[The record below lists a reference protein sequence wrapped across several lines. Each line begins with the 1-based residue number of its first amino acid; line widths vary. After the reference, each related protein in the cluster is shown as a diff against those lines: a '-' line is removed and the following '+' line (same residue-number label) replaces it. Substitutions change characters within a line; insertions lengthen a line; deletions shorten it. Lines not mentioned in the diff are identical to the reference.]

1 MSKLNAILQ
10 LIKAKDWC
18 VLTHEHHRYRRI
30 FQRYYRTL
38 YSMKNPTLKEQ
49 TSYLIE
55 WLEHEL
61 KILKQWQDEN

>member
-1 MSKLNAILQ
+1 MNKINAIIQ

-18 VLTHEHHRYRRI
+18 VLTHKHRGI

-38 YSMKNPTLKEQ
+38 YSMKNPTFREQ

-61 KILKQWQDEN
+61 KILKQYQDEHNK